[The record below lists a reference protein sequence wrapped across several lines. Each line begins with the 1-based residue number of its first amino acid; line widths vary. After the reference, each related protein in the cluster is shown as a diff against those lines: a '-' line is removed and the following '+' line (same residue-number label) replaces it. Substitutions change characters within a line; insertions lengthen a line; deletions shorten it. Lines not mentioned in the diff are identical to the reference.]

1 MKTVK
6 RVSSLKEIDFE
17 NNDIIEFE
25 ATVLEVPNE
34 GSFESK
40 VPFRV
45 ILKLEESGER
55 KDVVSWNFDALDL
68 IKESVD
74 NLDVLLVEGVG
85 AIYRDQEQIRM
96 GNIRKLNKQSEK
108 KVLKIVDTAALKR
121 ELESYITKYIQTPL
135 IRDMLEDLVINNRDF
150 FKWPAATRLH
160 HAYKG
165 GLAVHTTQVVKNA
178 VGIWHNYQGRNL
190 DIEAVIAGAM
200 LHDIGKLSEYN
211 EDGSRTTFGD
221 MISHLVDGVE
231 RITDYCATKGV
242 NANSDR
248 KILVIKHIVLS
259 HHEKL
264 EWGSPTTPSIL
275 EAVIVAKADA
285 MDAVIES
292 INKELDNTEPEMFTD
307 RVFVA
312 DGNKFIKW

>member
-1 MKTVK
+1 MK
-6 RVSSLKEIDFE
+6 RVSSLKEINFE
-17 NNDIIEFE
+17 NSDAIEFE

-34 GSFESK
+34 GSFENK

-45 ILKLEESGER
+45 ILKLEGSGER

-74 NLDVLLVEGVG
+74 TLDVLLVEGIG
-85 AIYRDQEQIRM
+85 AVYRDQEQIRM
-96 GNIRKLNKQSEK
+96 GNVRKLNKQSEK
-108 KVLKIVDTAALKR
+108 KILKIVDAVALKR

-150 FKWPAATRLH
+150 FKWPAATKLH

-178 VGIWHNYQGRNL
+178 VGIWNNYQGKNL
-190 DIEAVIAGAM
+190 DIEVVIAGAM

-211 EDGSRTTFGD
+211 EDGSRTAFGD

-231 RITDYCATKGV
+231 RVTDYCATKGV
-242 NANSDR
+242 SANSDR
-248 KILVIKHIVLS
+248 KILVIKHIILS

-264 EWGSPTTPSIL
+264 EWGSPTTPATL
-275 EAVIVAKADA
+275 EAVVVAKADA

-292 INKELDNTEPEMFTD
+292 INKELDNTEPQEFTD
-307 RVFVA
+307 RIFAA
-312 DGNKFIKW
+312 DGNKFMKW

>member
-1 MKTVK
+1 MK
-6 RVSSLKEIDFE
+6 RVSSLKEINFE
-17 NNDIIEFE
+17 NSDAIEFE

-45 ILKLEESGER
+45 ILKLEGSGER

-74 NLDVLLVEGVG
+74 TLDVLLVEGIG
-85 AIYRDQEQIRM
+85 AVYRDQEQIRM
-96 GNIRKLNKQSEK
+96 GNVRKLNKQSEK
-108 KVLKIVDTAALKR
+108 KILKIVDATALKR
-121 ELESYITKYIQTPL
+121 ELESYITKYIQTSL

-150 FKWPAATRLH
+150 FKWPAATKLH

-178 VGIWHNYQGRNL
+178 VGIWNNYQGKNL

-211 EDGSRTTFGD
+211 EDGSRTAFGD

-231 RITDYCATKGV
+231 RVTDYCATKGV

-248 KILVIKHIVLS
+248 KILVIKHIILS

-264 EWGSPTTPSIL
+264 EWGSPTTPATL
-275 EAVIVAKADA
+275 EAVVVAKADA

-292 INKELDNTEPEMFTD
+292 INKELDNTEPQEFTD
-307 RVFVA
+307 RIFAA
-312 DGNKFIKW
+312 DGNKFMKW

>member
-1 MKTVK
+1 MK
-6 RVSSLKEIDFE
+6 RVSSLKDIDFA
-17 NNDIIEFE
+17 NSDAIEFE

-34 GSFESK
+34 GSFENK

-68 IKESVD
+68 IKECVD
-74 NLDVLLVEGVG
+74 TLDVLLVEGIG
-85 AIYRDQEQIRM
+85 AIYREQEQIRM
-96 GNIRKLNKQSEK
+96 GNARKLNKQSEK
-108 KVLKIVDTAALKR
+108 KVLKIVDIPSLKR

-150 FKWPAATRLH
+150 FKWPAATKLH

-178 VGIWHNYQGRNL
+178 VGIWHNYQGKNL
-190 DIEAVIAGAM
+190 DIEVVIAGAM

-211 EDGSRTTFGD
+211 EDGSRTAFGD

-231 RITDYCATKGV
+231 RVTDYCATKGV

-248 KILVIKHIVLS
+248 KILIIKHIILS

-264 EWGSPTTPSIL
+264 EWGSPTTPSTL
-275 EAVIVAKADA
+275 EAVVVAKADA

-292 INKELDNTEPEMFTD
+292 INKELDNTEPQEFTD
-307 RVFVA
+307 RIFAA
-312 DGNKFIKW
+312 DGNKFMKW